1 MALFSRRKK
10 TEDPQPDPASQP
22 VGDLDVEAPE
32 TDVDVADAP
41 GLAGPADPPAG
52 PDRADAEPVDAVSED
67 ATPTDPDRAEVADR
81 ADGTAAEEPVPH
93 VNISVSTYGAPRA
106 AAAAPASA
114 TSDAPVRTP
123 GPAEAPPPSQTIP
136 GLPDNALV
144 IQALARLAE
153 KPEATDLVQ
162 VARQLLQG
170 QLFLRIKGDART
182 LLAEGTQ
189 LPLAV
194 ATVGDKQYVLAFSG
208 GAALRASVTA
218 DGDSQ
223 TSAVAQPATTVL
235 RHAISGSYAG
245 VIVDPNSAPAR
256 AVIPRELLERMLDQA
271 DPTGSVKTLLAGQ
284 RTAATPAEIVAAL
297 PSARLWVAVNE
308 SPDGRVGVAEAR
320 ANGERLLQVF
330 THPLEVAAIGRGDR
344 AAPITADRLG
354 GALAA
359 DEALAGIL
367 IDAAGPWIRLGRDE
381 LGPILP

>member
-10 TEDPQPDPASQP
+10 TDDQQPDPASQP

-32 TDVDVADAP
+32 TDVDVAEAPGVSADPIEAPAPADAP
-41 GLAGPADPPAG
+41 AS
-52 PDRADAEPVDAVSED
+52 ADAPAREE
-67 ATPTDPDRAEVADR
+67 
-81 ADGTAAEEPVPH
+81 TAAEEPVPH

-106 AAAAPASA
+106 AAAAPASS
-114 TSDAPVRTP
+114 TSDAPVRAA

-136 GLPDNALV
+136 GLPDNTLV
-144 IQALARLAE
+144 IQALARLPE
-153 KPEATDLVQ
+153 KPEAADLMH

-170 QLFLRIKGDART
+170 QLFLRIKGDARE
-182 LLAEGTQ
+182 LLAGGAQ

-194 ATVGDKQYVLAFSG
+194 ATVNDKQYVLAYSG
-208 GAALRASVTA
+208 GAALRASVAA
-218 DGDSQ
+218 DGDAQ

-235 RHAISGSYAG
+235 RHATSGSYAG
-245 VIVDPNSAPAR
+245 IIVDPNSAPAR

-271 DPTGSVKTLLAGQ
+271 DPAGTVKALLAGA

-308 SPDGRVGVAEAR
+308 TPDGRVGVAEAR

-330 THPLEVAAIGRGDR
+330 THPLEVAAIGRNDR
-344 AAPITADRLG
+344 SAPIAADRLG
-354 GALAA
+354 AALAA